1 MASIEVVHGDELEP
15 AEATPGIT
23 RELAIDADGVQMVR
37 SQGEPGIESG
47 WHHHGDHDI
56 YGYQL
61 AGRVV
66 LEFGPAGNETV
77 QAGPGDF
84 FHIPAG
90 TVHRD
95 VNPDDD
101 VHQEVLLTLIG
112 EGPLVVNVDGP
123 GE

>member
-1 MASIEVVHGDELEP
+1 MTDLHTHADEIHEQFADQLDVTV
-15 AEATPGIT
+15 EAVEERLDTLVNEYQVPISEARRSVTNSYLDEAGLD
-23 RELAIDADGVQMVR
+23 REDIG
-37 SQGEPGIESG
+37 GGSG
-47 WHHHGDHDI
+47 
-56 YGYQL
+56 
-61 AGRVV
+61 
-66 LEFGPAGNETV
+66 GNETV